1 MAKEKV
7 TINSVLNEMT
17 IKSALGMD
25 KRFNPLI
32 TVREVQV
39 DGDPGK
45 EVLVYTSKK
54 FEIALLKYKKAKKID
69 GAIHIADLR
78 KKIQEIYVEENGEK
92 EKINE
97 KMDRFCDQVRNK
109 KEIEY
114 IVTIEILGVKVLDKT
129 TEFGIFTI
137 ARGEVMNKLVEEKN
151 SFNINKNGNGQ
162 IALDNNKMYISV
174 GVNAKSKNL
183 ALELGGKYL
192 REFEQVFRTVLGIDL
207 FQDLGIYNFLGRKT
221 LQHILT
227 WECKGKEFNSHLTF
241 TLDEIDVTDN
251 YFKKERF
258 LKLYSLISNN
268 ERNNLEERIYR
279 GVIWIGK
286 SIKELDNNIR
296 ISEIVFA
303 LESLVQEKNDQIV
316 KTLCGLGSYIYSDE
330 IEMRKEFQEFVKKIY
345 EVRSKIIHG
354 ESANTNEILVDES
367 IGKVMTIIFNLLCE
381 EEFSNMK
388 NYDDL
393 KSWYEEKSSAE
404 Y

>member
-25 KRFNPLI
+25 KSFNPLI

-45 EVLVYTSKK
+45 GVLLYISKK

-183 ALELGGKYL
+183 ALELGEKYL
-192 REFEQVFRTVLGIDL
+192 REFEQVFRTILGIDL

-296 ISEIVFA
+296 IPEIVFA

-316 KTLCGLGSYIYSDE
+316 KALCGLGSYIYSGE

-345 EVRSKIIHG
+345 DVRSKIIHG

-393 KSWYEEKSSAE
+393 KSWYEVKSSAE